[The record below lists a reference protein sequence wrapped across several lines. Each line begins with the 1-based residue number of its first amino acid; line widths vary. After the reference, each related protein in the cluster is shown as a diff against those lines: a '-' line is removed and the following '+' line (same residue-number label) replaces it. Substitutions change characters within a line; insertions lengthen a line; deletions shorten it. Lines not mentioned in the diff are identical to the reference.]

1 MIMRGKIY
9 RFIFV
14 ESRFEALFMTF
25 FAIVLFS
32 GLEIAAVFVLN
43 GGLREAEIRRKLIMR
58 VPEMESV
65 LYPKAR
71 RQPTM
76 ISNQAPIP
84 VQISGNSYLL
94 KGIQELNNR
103 PAALINNDV
112 YQEGD
117 VIENYIISKIAV
129 NSVLL
134 KQIESGEMKFL
145 RLGN

>member
-1 MIMRGKIY
+1 MHGKIY

-14 ESRFEALFMTF
+14 ESRFEALFMAF
-25 FAIVLFS
+25 FAIVIFS

-43 GGLREAEIRRKLIMR
+43 TQIKEGEVLKTLIVR
-58 VPEMESV
+58 IPEMESI

-71 RQPTM
+71 QRPTM
-76 ISNQAPIP
+76 IANQAPEP
-84 VQISGNSYLL
+84 VRIGNNVYILN
-94 KGIQELNNR
+94 GIQELNNK
-103 PAALINNDV
+103 PTALINDDV

-117 VIENYIISKIAV
+117 LIENYSISKITI

-134 KQIESGEMKFL
+134 KDLKTDEMKIL